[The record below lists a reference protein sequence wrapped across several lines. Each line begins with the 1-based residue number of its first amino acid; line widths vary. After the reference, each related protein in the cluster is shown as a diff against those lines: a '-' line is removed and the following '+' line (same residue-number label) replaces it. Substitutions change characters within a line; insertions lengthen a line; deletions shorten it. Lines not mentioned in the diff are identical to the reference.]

1 MTKVMGPLLLLLLT
15 FGLTNPEL
23 SAHFPDADSSFRARE
38 PLNAGVQAFKNGD
51 YAQAIED
58 FKQLKTL
65 DPSRLIAR
73 LYLATAYAS
82 LFIPGIP
89 EENNKR
95 RGEQDVEEF
104 QEVLDID
111 SQNISSTDG
120 IGSILYNMAGMPF
133 DTTKMKESRSYHLQ
147 PIQ

>member
-23 SAHFPDADSSFRARE
+23 SAHFPNADSSFRARE

-58 FKQLKTL
+58 FKQSKTL

-73 LYLATAYAS
+73 LYLVTAYAS

-95 RGEQDVEEF
+95 RGGTGRRRIPEGPRHRFAEY
-104 QEVLDID
+104 LID
-111 SQNISSTDG
+111 RRDRID
-120 IGSILYNMAGMPF
+120 
-133 DTTKMKESRSYHLQ
+133 RLQ
-147 PIQ
+147 HGRNAV